1 MNARLAANLIRLDR
15 PVIRF
20 TGRGTQH
27 YSHLEAANEE
37 AAFWQSKATR
47 NGKAAEWP
55 QLTNIPEMARV
66 IRRTWP

>member
-1 MNARLAANLIRLDR
+1 MNPLLEIKLIRLDR
-15 PVIRF
+15 PPIRY

-37 AAFWQSKATR
+37 AAFWQSKATTNNR
-47 NGKAAEWP
+47 AAPFP
-55 QLTNIPEMARV
+55 QLVSLPQLARD